1 MSGHSKWAGIKHKK
15 AVTDAKRGKLFSKL
29 IKEVTIATREGGGD
43 IETNPRLRQA
53 ITKAKEANVP
63 ADNLNKAVLRG
74 TGALPGVTY
83 EDVLYEGYA
92 AGGVAVLVEAAT
104 DNKNRT
110 SAEMRR
116 IFSKLS
122 GNMAGSGSVAWQFT
136 KKGLIIVNAKDADED
151 TLMGIVLDAGAE
163 DLKQEGDTFEITV
176 EPKNFEVVKNALKD
190 NNIKVE
196 SDELTMIPA
205 SYIKVDESQANQI
218 LNLIDAL
225 DDNDDVAHVYSNF
238 DIPEEILEKHI

>member
-15 AVTDAKRGKLFSKL
+15 AVIDAKRGKLFSKL
-29 IKEVTIATREGGGD
+29 VKEVTIAAREGGGD

-136 KKGLIIVNAKDADED
+136 KKGLIIVNTEDADED

-163 DLKQEGDTFEITV
+163 DLKQEGDVFEITV
-176 EPKNFEVVKNALKD
+176 EPKNFEVVKKALKD

>member
-15 AVTDAKRGKLFSKL
+15 AVIDAKRGKLFSKL
-29 IKEVTIATREGGGD
+29 VKEVTIATREGGGD

-136 KKGLIIVNAKDADED
+136 KKGLIIVNTEDADED

-163 DLKQEGDTFEITV
+163 DLKQEGDVFEITV
-176 EPKNFEVVKNALKD
+176 EPKNFEVVKKALKD

>member
-15 AVTDAKRGKLFSKL
+15 AIIDAKRGKLFSKL
-29 IKEVTIATREGGGD
+29 VKEVTIATREGGGD

-92 AGGVAVLVEAAT
+92 AGGIAVLVEAAT

-116 IFSKLS
+116 IFSKLN

-136 KKGLIIVNAKDADED
+136 KKGLIIVNTEDADED
-151 TLMGIVLDAGAE
+151 TLMVIVLDAGAE
-163 DLKQEGDTFEITV
+163 DLKQEGDVFEITV
-176 EPKNFEVVKNALKD
+176 EPKNFEVVKKALKD

-205 SYIKVDESQANQI
+205 SYIKVDEVQAKQI

>member
-15 AVTDAKRGKLFSKL
+15 AIIDAKRGKLFSKL
-29 IKEVTIATREGGGD
+29 VKEVTIATREGGGD

-92 AGGVAVLVEAAT
+92 AGGIAVLVEAAT

-116 IFSKLS
+116 IFSKLN

-176 EPKNFEVVKNALKD
+176 EPKSFEVVKNALKD

>member
-15 AVTDAKRGKLFSKL
+15 AVIDAKRGKLFSKL

-116 IFSKLS
+116 IFSKLN

-176 EPKNFEVVKNALKD
+176 EPKSFEVVKNALKD

>member
-15 AVTDAKRGKLFSKL
+15 AIIDAKRGKLFSKL
-29 IKEVTIATREGGGD
+29 VKEVTIATREGGGD

-74 TGALPGVTY
+74 TGALLGVTY

-92 AGGVAVLVEAAT
+92 AGGIAVLVEAAT

-116 IFSKLS
+116 IFSKLN

-136 KKGLIIVNAKDADED
+136 KKGLIIVNTEDADED

-176 EPKNFEVVKNALKD
+176 EPKSFEVVKNASKD

-205 SYIKVDESQANQI
+205 SYIKVDEVQAKQI

>member
-15 AVTDAKRGKLFSKL
+15 AANDAKRGKLFSKL

-43 IETNPRLRQA
+43 IDTNPRLRQA
-53 ITKAKEANVP
+53 INKAKEANVP

-74 TGALPGVTY
+74 TGELPGVTY
-83 EDVLYEGYA
+83 EDVVYEGYA
-92 AGGVAVLVEAAT
+92 PGGVAVLVEAAT

-116 IFSKLS
+116 IFTKLN

-136 KKGLIIVNAKDADED
+136 KKGIILVNTKDADED
-151 TLMGIVLDAGAE
+151 TLMAVVLDAGAE
-163 DLKQEGDTFEITV
+163 DLKQEDDTFEITV
-176 EPKNFEVVKNALKD
+176 EPKKYEIVKKVLTD
-190 NNIKVE
+190 NNIKIE
-196 SDELTMIPA
+196 SDELTMIPS
-205 SYIKVDESQANQI
+205 SYIKVDGSQADQI

-225 DDNDDVAHVYSNF
+225 DDHDDVAHVYANF
-238 DIPEEILEKHI
+238 DIPEEILQKHI

>member
-15 AVTDAKRGKLFSKL
+15 AANDAKRGKLFSKL

-43 IETNPRLRQA
+43 IDTNPRLRQA
-53 ITKAKEANVP
+53 ISKAKEANVP

-74 TGALPGVTY
+74 TGELPGVTY
-83 EDVLYEGYA
+83 EDVVYEGYA
-92 AGGVAVLVEAAT
+92 PGGVAVLVEAAT

-116 IFSKLS
+116 IFTKLN

-136 KKGLIIVNAKDADED
+136 KKGIILVNTKDADED
-151 TLMGIVLDAGAE
+151 TLMAIVLDAGAE
-163 DLKQEGDTFEITV
+163 DLKQEDDSFEITV
-176 EPKNFEVVKNALKD
+176 EPKKYEIVKKVLTD
-190 NNIKVE
+190 NNIKIE
-196 SDELTMIPA
+196 SDELTMIPS
-205 SYIKVDESQANQI
+205 SYIKVDGSQADQI

-225 DDNDDVAHVYSNF
+225 DDHDDVAHVYANF
-238 DIPEEILEKHI
+238 DIPEEILQKHI

>member
-15 AVTDAKRGKLFSKL
+15 AIIDAKRGKLFSKL
-29 IKEVTIATREGGGD
+29 VKEVTIATREGGGD

-92 AGGVAVLVEAAT
+92 AGGIAVLVEAAT

-116 IFSKLS
+116 IFSKLN

-136 KKGLIIVNAKDADED
+136 KKGLIIVNTEDADED

-163 DLKQEGDTFEITV
+163 DLKQEGDVFEITV
-176 EPKNFEVVKNALKD
+176 EPKNFEVVKKALKD

-205 SYIKVDESQANQI
+205 SYIKVDEVQAKQI

>member
-15 AVTDAKRGKLFSKL
+15 AIIDAKRGKLFSKL
-29 IKEVTIATREGGGD
+29 VKEVTIAAREGGGD

-136 KKGLIIVNAKDADED
+136 KKGLIIVNTEDADED

-163 DLKQEGDTFEITV
+163 DLKQEGDVFEITV
-176 EPKNFEVVKNALKD
+176 EPKNFEVVKKALKD

>member
-15 AVTDAKRGKLFSKL
+15 AVIDAKRGKLFSKL

>member
-15 AVTDAKRGKLFSKL
+15 AANDAKRGKLFSKL

-43 IETNPRLRQA
+43 IDTNPRLRQA
-53 ITKAKEANVP
+53 INKAKEANVP

-74 TGALPGVTY
+74 TGELPGVTY
-83 EDVLYEGYA
+83 EDVVYEGYA
-92 AGGVAVLVEAAT
+92 PGGVAVLVEAAT

-116 IFSKLS
+116 IFTKLN

-136 KKGLIIVNAKDADED
+136 KKGIILVNTKDADED
-151 TLMGIVLDAGAE
+151 TLMAIVLDAGAE
-163 DLKQEGDTFEITV
+163 DLKQEDDSFEITV
-176 EPKNFEVVKNALKD
+176 EPKKYEIVKKVLTD
-190 NNIKVE
+190 NNIKIE
-196 SDELTMIPA
+196 SDELTMIPS
-205 SYIKVDESQANQI
+205 SYIKVDGSQADQI

-225 DDNDDVAHVYSNF
+225 DDHDDVAHVYANF
-238 DIPEEILEKHI
+238 DIPEEILQKHI

>member
-15 AVTDAKRGKLFSKL
+15 AVIDAKRGKLFSKL
-29 IKEVTIATREGGGD
+29 IKEVTISAREGGGD
-43 IETNPRLRQA
+43 TETNPRLRQA

-176 EPKNFEVVKNALKD
+176 EPKSFEVVKNALKD

>member
-15 AVTDAKRGKLFSKL
+15 AVIDAKRGKLFSKL

-116 IFSKLS
+116 IFSKLN

-136 KKGLIIVNAKDADED
+136 KKGLIIVNTEDADED

-163 DLKQEGDTFEITV
+163 DLKQEGDVFEITV

>member
-15 AVTDAKRGKLFSKL
+15 AVIDAKRGKLFSKL

-116 IFSKLS
+116 IFSKLN

>member
-15 AVTDAKRGKLFSKL
+15 AVIDAKRGKLFSKL

-136 KKGLIIVNAKDADED
+136 KKGLIIVNTEDADED

-176 EPKNFEVVKNALKD
+176 EPKSFEVVKNALKD

>member
-15 AVTDAKRGKLFSKL
+15 AVIDAKRGKLFSKL

-92 AGGVAVLVEAAT
+92 AGGIAVLVEAAT

-116 IFSKLS
+116 IFSKLN

-136 KKGLIIVNAKDADED
+136 KKGLIIVNTEDADED

>member
-15 AVTDAKRGKLFSKL
+15 AIIDAKRGKLFSKL

-63 ADNLNKAVLRG
+63 ADNLNKTVLRG

-136 KKGLIIVNAKDADED
+136 KKGLIIVNTEDADED

-163 DLKQEGDTFEITV
+163 DLKQEGDVFEITV
-176 EPKNFEVVKNALKD
+176 EPKNFEVVKKALKD

>member
-15 AVTDAKRGKLFSKL
+15 AVIDAKRGKLFSKL

-116 IFSKLS
+116 IFSKLN

-136 KKGLIIVNAKDADED
+136 KKGLIIVNTEDADED

>member
-1 MSGHSKWAGIKHKK
+1 M
-15 AVTDAKRGKLFSKL
+15 
-29 IKEVTIATREGGGD
+29 
-43 IETNPRLRQA
+43 
-53 ITKAKEANVP
+53 
-63 ADNLNKAVLRG
+63 
-74 TGALPGVTY
+74 
-83 EDVLYEGYA
+83 
-92 AGGVAVLVEAAT
+92 
-104 DNKNRT
+104 
-110 SAEMRR
+110 
-116 IFSKLS
+116 
-122 GNMAGSGSVAWQFT
+122 
-136 KKGLIIVNAKDADED
+136 
-151 TLMGIVLDAGAE
+151 DAGAE

-176 EPKNFEVVKNALKD
+176 EPKSFEVVKNALKD

>member
-15 AVTDAKRGKLFSKL
+15 AVIDAKRGKLFSKL

-136 KKGLIIVNAKDADED
+136 KKGLIIVNTEDADED

>member
-15 AVTDAKRGKLFSKL
+15 AVIDAKRGKLFSKL

-116 IFSKLS
+116 IFSKLN

-136 KKGLIIVNAKDADED
+136 KKGLIIVNTEDADED

-176 EPKNFEVVKNALKD
+176 EPKSFEVVKNALKD

>member
-15 AVTDAKRGKLFSKL
+15 AVIDAKRGKLFSKL
-29 IKEVTIATREGGGD
+29 IKEVTISAREGGGD

-163 DLKQEGDTFEITV
+163 DLKQEGDVFEITV

-205 SYIKVDESQANQI
+205 SYIKVDEFQANQI

-238 DIPEEILEKHI
+238 DIPEEY

>member
-15 AVTDAKRGKLFSKL
+15 AVIDAKRGKLFSKL

-176 EPKNFEVVKNALKD
+176 EPKSFEVVKNALKD